1 MSQVAMLFT
10 VVCRECLTDDPSDEV
25 FELLELLEKLE
36 DYMYYHDLMPECSK
50 SPNFVIPETVESE
63 TVLVQRAKQ
72 LFDKLGIHHD
82 LL

>member
-10 VVCRECLTDDPSDEV
+10 VVCRECLTDDPSDEI
-25 FELLELLEKLE
+25 FELLEKLE
-36 DYMYYHDLMPECSK
+36 DYMYYHNLIPECSK

-63 TVLVQRAKQ
+63 TVLVQRTKQ